1 MPSCMFYPALSA
13 VPQIVSKSDT
23 LFPAGTLPVH
33 GHKNSEHIAAEV
45 QAGGQALAVLLP
57 GAAAQGAVADEL
69 AHRILRPGRA
79 LCYRV
84 V

>member
-1 MPSCMFYPALSA
+1 MVFRRFFLRG
-13 VPQIVSKSDT
+13 QLNDITNLDT
-23 LFPAGTLPVH
+23 LFPAGPLPVH
-33 GHKNSEHIAAEV
+33 GHKDSEHIAAEV